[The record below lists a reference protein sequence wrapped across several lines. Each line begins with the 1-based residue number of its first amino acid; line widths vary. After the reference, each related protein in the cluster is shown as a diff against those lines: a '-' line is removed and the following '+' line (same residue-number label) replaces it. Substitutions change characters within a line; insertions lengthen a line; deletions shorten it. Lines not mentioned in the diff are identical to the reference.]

1 MATDK
6 IQLQSQGIKRVLKR
20 YKLYDAAAEYIWN
33 SFDAQATKTEVI
45 FERNALGAIEKI
57 TVRDNGCGI
66 DMEELPEKFRP
77 IFLSKKYNSKSDK
90 NNTSKYHGKNGIG
103 RLTFFTF
110 ASHAEWTTVYRRA
123 DKRFRY
129 SINIDSENLEMY
141 TVSKRERT
149 EAQPGTTVVFT
160 NISPRFTVEDFI
172 TYLESEFSWYLELKS
187 LQGCELYIDNVLFEN
202 KNVIAE
208 KSVHEYSYRGF
219 DFTVIFCRWKRKLN
233 KEFSKFYYTDSFGE
247 EVFKENT
254 TLNNKSDDFFHSVYI
269 KSSLF
274 DQFYFDTEPEQLALE
289 AYTKSSPEFKFIR
302 NEVEKLLIEKR
313 APFVKQNTEKLLT
326 ELQANKAYPPL
337 GDLPEENARRE
348 KLDMLIS
355 ALYYA
360 EPRIFTKLSKLQQK
374 LFVRMLDNMLIN
386 NNTKQLLEIIK
397 GIVELTPS
405 EEQSIANLI

>member
-1 MATDK
+1 MSTDR

-33 SFDAQATKTEVI
+33 SFDAQATKTEII
-45 FERNALGAIEKI
+45 FERNILGAIEKI

-77 IFLSKKYNSKSDK
+77 IFLSKKYNSNKA
-90 NNTSKYHGKNGIG
+90 NTSKYHGKNGIG

-110 ASHAEWTTVYRRA
+110 ASHAEWTTVYRRNG
-123 DKRFRY
+123 KLFRY
-129 SINIDSENLEMY
+129 SINIDAERLEVY
-141 TVSKRERT
+141 TVSKREIT

-160 NISPRFTVEDFI
+160 NISPKFSAEDFI
-172 TYLESEFSWYLELKS
+172 SYLETEFSWYIELKS
-187 LQGCELYIDNVLFEN
+187 LQGCGLYIDNMLFDC
-202 KNVIAE
+202 KDVIAE
-208 KSVHEYSYRGF
+208 KSVHEYSYNGI
-219 DFTVIFCRWKRKLN
+219 DFMVIFCRWKKKLN
-233 KEFSKFYYTDSFGE
+233 KEFSKFYYIDSFGE

-274 DQFYFDTEPEQLALE
+274 DQFYFDAEPEQITLE
-289 AYTKSSPEFKFIR
+289 SYTKSSPEFKFIK

-326 ELQANKAYPPL
+326 ELRINKAYPPL
-337 GDLPEENARRE
+337 GYSPEDNARRE
-348 KLDMLIS
+348 RLDNLIS

-360 EPRIFTKLSKLQQK
+360 EPRIFTKQSILQQK
-374 LFVRMLDNMLIN
+374 LLVRMLDSTLESRRLEQLID
-386 NNTKQLLEIIK
+386 IID

-405 EEQSIANLI
+405 EKRELEKLI